1 MFEVLTV
8 PLLFSFFPQTKSLAY
23 TLFPYIW
30 NPIKVVLN
38 GITNY
43 IPNLFTIFVI
53 CYAVK
58 YLVRLVR
65 FFQTG

>member
-8 PLLFSFFPQTKSLAY
+8 PLLFSIFPQTKSLAY

-30 NPIKVVLN
+30 NPIKVILS
-38 GITNY
+38 GITDY